1 MEIPYLRTAIAIA
14 IVEARHAAE
23 LTQPQLADFA
33 NLSRSY
39 VAALEAGKTSFS
51 VESLYALLHAMRVD
65 VTTFFV
71 RVEEIRSQRPTLSN
85 PGKGRRRMKNLA
97 GKETPA
103 APTHFASR
111 GRIAH
116 A

>member
-1 MEIPYLRTAIAIA
+1 MEISYLRAAVAIAL
-14 IVEARHAAE
+14 VEARHAAA

-33 NLSRSY
+33 CLSRSY

-51 VESLYALLHAMRVD
+51 VESLYALLQAMRVD
-65 VTTFFV
+65 VSAFFV
-71 RVEEIRSQRPTLSN
+71 RVEEIRGQCPTLSN
-85 PGKGRRRMKNLA
+85 PGRGRRRMKNIA

-111 GRIAH
+111 GRSAQ